1 MKLRAA
7 LPMMLCL
14 LVAAIG
20 PRADAQ
26 LALPQVQIP
35 DPAHT
40 LPPLPELNAEPL
52 LSAGDRLTG
61 LRLDRITGVAPGTSQ
76 VCQDRSDLLIVEST
90 AKRRHI
96 PGMHPALDPDRS
108 AESV

>member
-61 LRLDRITGVAPGTSQ
+61 LRLDRITEAMVFGRATS
-76 VCQDRSDLLIVEST
+76 SDQPPVKI
-90 AKRRHI
+90 
-96 PGMHPALDPDRS
+96 G
-108 AESV
+108 